1 MERRV
6 GAAERLKEPRGVAIN
21 LRPVG
26 NPMPLA
32 FFALAAAT
40 FSLSALQLGWIP
52 PAQSKD
58 VALIMIGFVVPFQ
71 LIATI
76 FGFLSRDGAAAEA
89 MGMLSGTWFVVGLVT
104 LTSPP
109 GSTSNA
115 LGIFL
120 LVIGLQLLAPALS
133 SLPTKSVAAA
143 VFAAVGIRFA
153 FTGVYELTA
162 SGTWEDVAGIVG
174 LVLFVLAAY
183 AGLALTLADAR
194 HGHGPLPVGR
204 GSDGSPVT
212 SDPSLGVEDEP
223 GVRPQL

>member
-1 MERRV
+1 MEGRV
-6 GAAERLKEPRGVAIN
+6 GATERLSEPRGPAIT

-52 PAQSKD
+52 SEESKD

-76 FGFLSRDGAAAEA
+76 FGFLARDGAAAEG
-89 MGMLSGTWFVVGLVT
+89 MGMLSGTWFVVGLVM

-133 SLPTKSVAAA
+133 SLQSRSVVAL
-143 VFAAVGIRFA
+143 VFVTVGVRFA
-153 FTGVYELTA
+153 LTGIYELSA
-162 SGTWEDVAGIVG
+162 SGTWEVIAGVVG
-174 LVLFVLAAY
+174 LVLFALAVY

-194 HGHGPLPVGR
+194 QGRGPLPVGR

-212 SDPSLGVEDEP
+212 SDPSVGVEDEP